1 MVRRYYTGLAR
12 RLGQNLAHYRRR
24 AGLTQ
29 EQLAEHIEVEI
40 ATVSR
45 YETGATLPSLVTLE
59 ALAALLHTTIAELLT
74 EAPPQRSEEGE
85 RLLAML
91 EPLPPAERRVVLK
104 MLETFVD
111 FLRERP
117 VASLAQPRSQSNP

>member
-1 MVRRYYTGLAR
+1 MVRRYHTGLAR

-45 YETGATLPSLVTLE
+45 YETGATLRCYNWPRPSVNMSALKEDGSSNVSLVF
-59 ALAALLHTTIAELLT
+59 
-74 EAPPQRSEEGE
+74 SW
-85 RLLAML
+85 
-91 EPLPPAERRVVLK
+91 
-104 MLETFVD
+104 D
-111 FLRERP
+111 
-117 VASLAQPRSQSNP
+117 

>member
-1 MVRRYYTGLAR
+1 MVRRYHTGLAR
-12 RLGQNLAHYRRR
+12 RLGQNLAHYLRR

-45 YETGATLPSLVTLE
+45 YETGAILPSLVTLE
-59 ALAALLHTTIAELLT
+59 ALAALLHTTIAELLV

-91 EPLPPAERRVVLK
+91 EPLPPAEWRVALK

-117 VASLAQPRSQSNP
+117 VASLSRPRSHSNP

>member
-1 MVRRYYTGLAR
+1 MVSRYHTGLAR

-45 YETGATLPSLVTLE
+45 
-59 ALAALLHTTIAELLT
+59 
-74 EAPPQRSEEGE
+74 
-85 RLLAML
+85 
-91 EPLPPAERRVVLK
+91 
-104 MLETFVD
+104 
-111 FLRERP
+111 
-117 VASLAQPRSQSNP
+117 

>member
-1 MVRRYYTGLAR
+1 MVRRYHTGLAR

-40 ATVSR
+40 ATVFR

-59 ALAALLHTTIAELLT
+59 AADSVSQVLFPLSDSCPTGITIGSGDFDLCQRCGD
-74 EAPPQRSEEGE
+74 PSPQPSHYEDREKIKNEERTYSRGW
-85 RLLAML
+85 
-91 EPLPPAERRVVLK
+91 
-104 MLETFVD
+104 F
-111 FLRERP
+111 
-117 VASLAQPRSQSNP
+117 